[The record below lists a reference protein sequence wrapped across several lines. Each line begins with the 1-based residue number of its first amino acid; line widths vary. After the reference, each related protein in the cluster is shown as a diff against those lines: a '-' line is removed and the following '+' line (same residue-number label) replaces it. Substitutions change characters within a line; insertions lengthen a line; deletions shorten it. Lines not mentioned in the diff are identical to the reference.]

1 MVLKDRDLEFFRM
14 NTRYQ
19 MRPRFLQAAMRMCLM
34 FCCMSVGMSLTS
46 TIVLA
51 ESSNETMTE
60 ERALALAEQFGV
72 DVGEVDEEI
81 KELLGLTKAE
91 GVVVFEVIGGSPA
104 ELSGIKVKAVIKEVD
119 IFEITTLLDLGQAL
133 EKTQSMSNFT
143 VATYEPMSGVGVTGG
158 LNFHFVRILQD

>member
-1 MVLKDRDLEFFRM
+1 M
-14 NTRYQ
+14 
-19 MRPRFLQAAMRMCLM
+19 QACVV
-34 FCCMSVGMSLTS
+34 FCCMSIVLGMTF
-46 TIVLA
+46 TFVLA
-51 ESSNETMTE
+51 ESSNEKMTE
-60 ERALALAEQFGV
+60 ERALALAEQFGI

-133 EKTQSMSNFT
+133 EQTKSMSNFT
-143 VATYEPMSGVGVTGG
+143 VATYEPMRGVGVTGG